1 MAEEYEC
8 PAGTAWNH
16 IEGRCDWLDNVD
28 CTRAGKPKSDLI
40 DDGQGEDTDGGGDE
54 EIIETTRKIKKS
66 KSKQRIETT
75 TISSIFEEDMDTDN
89 SDNKIGLIF

>member
-40 DDGQGEDTDGGGDE
+40 DDDQDTDGGGDE

-89 SDNKIGLIF
+89 SDNKIGLIFS